1 MAVATDAPP
10 LRPPT
15 LAEMTNKST
24 STWQEDVQTLFHC
37 AKDRFPDVVWDVVDE
52 DAMYDPIN
60 ERVLNHKGTTS
71 LQILKLLPVIL
82 INNTPHTQA
91 LVSAVLL
98 RPHPR
103 ESDKS
108 LLSSTSQIRIQVEQ
122 TRLDILRMIR
132 RCWVSIRQEGG
143 FDNMETWVTAEISDG
158 TGLSWSL

>member
-10 LRPPT
+10 LLPPA
-15 LAEMTNKST
+15 LAEATKKST
-24 STWQEDVQTLFHC
+24 STWQEDLQTLFHRD
-37 AKDRFPDVVWDVVDE
+37 KVRFPDAVWDVVDE
-52 DAMYDPIN
+52 DAMDDPIN
-60 ERVLNHKGTTS
+60 ERVLNNKGTTS

-98 RPHPR
+98 RPHPQ

-108 LLSSTSQIRIQVEQ
+108 VLSSTSQIRVQVEH
-122 TRLDILRMIR
+122 TRLDILRMSR
-132 RCWVSIRQEGG
+132 RHWVSSRQEGG

-158 TGLSWSL
+158 TSLSWSL

>member
-1 MAVATDAPP
+1 MFHRAKVRFLDA
-10 LRPPT
+10 
-15 LAEMTNKST
+15 
-24 STWQEDVQTLFHC
+24 
-37 AKDRFPDVVWDVVDE
+37 VWDLVDE
-52 DAMYDPIN
+52 DSIDDSIN
-60 ERVLNHKGTTS
+60 EIVHSHKGTTFS
-71 LQILKLLPVIL
+71 QLLELFTVIL

-108 LLSSTSQIRIQVEQ
+108 LRSSTSQIRVQVEQ

-132 RCWVSIRQEGG
+132 RRWVSIRQEGG

-158 TGLSWSL
+158 TSLS

>member
-1 MAVATDAPP
+1 MEVATDAPP
-10 LRPPT
+10 LRPHT
-15 LAEMTNKST
+15 LAEATKKST
-24 STWQEDVQTLFHC
+24 STWQEDLQTLFHRD
-37 AKDRFPDVVWDVVDE
+37 KVRFPDAVWDVVDE
-52 DAMYDPIN
+52 DEMDDPIN

-71 LQILKLLPVIL
+71 LQLLELFPVIL

-108 LLSSTSQIRIQVEQ
+108 LLSSTSQIRVQVEQ

-132 RCWVSIRQEGG
+132 RRWVSIRQEGG

-158 TGLSWSL
+158 TSLSWTL

>member
-1 MAVATDAPP
+1 M
-10 LRPPT
+10 
-15 LAEMTNKST
+15 
-24 STWQEDVQTLFHC
+24 FHC

-158 TGLSWSL
+158 TGLS

>member
-1 MAVATDAPP
+1 MD
-10 LRPPT
+10 
-15 LAEMTNKST
+15 
-24 STWQEDVQTLFHC
+24 
-37 AKDRFPDVVWDVVDE
+37 
-52 DAMYDPIN
+52 DPIN

-108 LLSSTSQIRIQVEQ
+108 VLSSTSQIRVQVEQ

-132 RCWVSIRQEGG
+132 RRWVSIRQEGG

-158 TGLSWSL
+158 TSLS

>member
-1 MAVATDAPP
+1 MD
-10 LRPPT
+10 
-15 LAEMTNKST
+15 
-24 STWQEDVQTLFHC
+24 
-37 AKDRFPDVVWDVVDE
+37 
-52 DAMYDPIN
+52 DPIN
-60 ERVLNHKGTTS
+60 ERVLNNKGTTS

-108 LLSSTSQIRIQVEQ
+108 LLSSTSQIRVQVEQ

-132 RCWVSIRQEGG
+132 RRWVSISQEGG
-143 FDNMETWVTAEISDG
+143 FDNMESWVTAEISDG
-158 TGLSWSL
+158 TSLS

>member
-10 LRPPT
+10 LLPSS
-15 LAEMTNKST
+15 LAEITNKST
-24 STWQEDVQTLFHC
+24 STWQEDLQTLFHR
-37 AKDRFPDVVWDVVDE
+37 AKVRFPDAVWDPVDK
-52 DAMYDPIN
+52 DSMDDSIN
-60 ERVLNHKGTTS
+60 ERVHNHKGTTS
-71 LQILKLLPVIL
+71 LQILELFPVIL

-98 RPHPR
+98 RPHPQ

-108 LLSSTSQIRIQVEQ
+108 LLSSTYQIRVQVEQ

-132 RCWVSIRQEGG
+132 RRWVSIRQEGG

-158 TGLSWSL
+158 MSSPWTL

>member
-1 MAVATDAPP
+1 
-10 LRPPT
+10 
-15 LAEMTNKST
+15 
-24 STWQEDVQTLFHC
+24 
-37 AKDRFPDVVWDVVDE
+37 
-52 DAMYDPIN
+52 MYDPIN

-108 LLSSTSQIRIQVEQ
+108 LLSSTSQIRVQVEQ

-132 RCWVSIRQEGG
+132 RHWVSIRQEGG

-158 TGLSWSL
+158 TSLS